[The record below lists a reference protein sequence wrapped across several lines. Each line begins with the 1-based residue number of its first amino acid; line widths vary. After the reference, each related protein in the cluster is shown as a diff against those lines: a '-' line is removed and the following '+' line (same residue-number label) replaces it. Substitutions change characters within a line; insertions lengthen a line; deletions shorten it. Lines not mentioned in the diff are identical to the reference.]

1 MKIVFTRDGE
11 TEKNIDGIQ
20 LVIGR
25 SRKKVLDFFTGLYH
39 LKNIRNIFDYFVE
52 QDEEYYCWSV
62 RFWIFNIQYTI
73 RSN

>member
-1 MKIVFTRDGE
+1 MKILFTRDGE

-25 SRKKVLDFFTGLYH
+25 SREKVLDFFTGLYH

-62 RFWIFNIQYTI
+62 RFWIFNIQYTS